1 VHISQE
7 IQPLISRTSGLDQMP
22 AFAELT
28 ESGFGIVG
36 YGEARPIYVISK
48 IFVNVR
54 KYSQQAFMCSI

>member
-1 VHISQE
+1 
-7 IQPLISRTSGLDQMP
+7 MP
-22 AFAELT
+22 AFTELT